1 MTPPQHLWF
10 FSQASMLAM
19 AISLGLEVEHLDHP
33 WKVVP
38 LSLISF
44 QLARMAGLRPKRL
57 AISSRLGLSVQLIR
71 CHARRAAEAKP
82 MSDRLSLSQVAA
94 LMAYAATTAGGQL
107 LFKTPALRGA
117 GDGPLAERIAG
128 FLLNGY
134 FFVALI
140 LYAAL
145 TVLWVWILSFT
156 PLSRAYP
163 FLALA
168 FALTPAL
175 GCSFLPN
182 RCRCGRDHRADLVWA
197 FLHCGMSDGVGGA
210 ASMGCHRCL
219 Q

>member
-1 MTPPQHLWF
+1 
-10 FSQASMLAM
+10 
-19 AISLGLEVEHLDHP
+19 
-33 WKVVP
+33 
-38 LSLISF
+38 
-44 QLARMAGLRPKRL
+44 
-57 AISSRLGLSVQLIR
+57 
-71 CHARRAAEAKP
+71 

-94 LMAYAATTAGGQL
+94 LMAYAATTAGG
-107 LFKTPALRGA
+107 KTPALRGA

-156 PLSRAYP
+156 QLSHTYP

-168 FALTPAL
+168 FASRQHLVA
-175 GCSFLPN
+175 SFLPN
-182 RCRCGRDHRADLVWA
+182 RCDTARDRHRADLVWA
-197 FLHCGMSDGVGGA
+197 FLHCGMSDGVAGA
-210 ASMGCHRCL
+210 ASMGCHRRL

>member
-1 MTPPQHLWF
+1 
-10 FSQASMLAM
+10 
-19 AISLGLEVEHLDHP
+19 
-33 WKVVP
+33 
-38 LSLISF
+38 
-44 QLARMAGLRPKRL
+44 
-57 AISSRLGLSVQLIR
+57 
-71 CHARRAAEAKP
+71 

-145 TVLWVWILSFT
+145 TVLWVRILSFI

-168 FALTPAL
+168 FAERSSMRLVIGIVPIL
-175 GCSFLPN
+175 
-182 RCRCGRDHRADLVWA
+182 CGLFFIA
-197 FLHCGMSDGVGGA
+197 G
-210 ASMGCHRCL
+210 
-219 Q
+219 

>member
-1 MTPPQHLWF
+1 
-10 FSQASMLAM
+10 
-19 AISLGLEVEHLDHP
+19 
-33 WKVVP
+33 
-38 LSLISF
+38 
-44 QLARMAGLRPKRL
+44 
-57 AISSRLGLSVQLIR
+57 
-71 CHARRAAEAKP
+71 

-94 LMAYAATTAGGQL
+94 LMAYAATTAGG
-107 LFKTPALRGA
+107 KTPALRGA

-140 LYAAL
+140 LYARL

-175 GCSFLPN
+175 GC
-182 RCRCGRDHRADLVWA
+182 LVFA
-197 FLHCGMSDGVGGA
+197 EPLRYGS
-210 ASMGCHRCL
+210 
-219 Q
+219 

>member
-1 MTPPQHLWF
+1 
-10 FSQASMLAM
+10 
-19 AISLGLEVEHLDHP
+19 
-33 WKVVP
+33 
-38 LSLISF
+38 
-44 QLARMAGLRPKRL
+44 
-57 AISSRLGLSVQLIR
+57 
-71 CHARRAAEAKP
+71 

-134 FFVALI
+134 FFAALI

-163 FLALA
+163 FLACIRA
-168 FALTPAL
+168 HASAW
-175 GCSFLPN
+175 LP
-182 RCRCGRDHRADLVWA
+182 RFCRTVAIRLVIGIVLIWCGLFFIA
-197 FLHCGMSDGVGGA
+197 G
-210 ASMGCHRCL
+210 
-219 Q
+219 